1 MEQNSSIQEKP
12 NRENHMPVYQ
22 TVGASL
28 PRVDALEKVS
38 GKARYP
44 GDFQFPDQLT
54 MKVLFAHRAHAIVR
68 AIHVEEALAVPGV
81 VMILTA
87 KDVPNNEYGLGKMDQ
102 PVLCGPGSAKPY
114 GDRVRFEGDQVALV
128 IAENERAAVQALKAI
143 RVEYEDLPVVTDVM
157 EAMREDAVRV
167 HRSWRAIFSNIILF
181 ALAML
186 RLLFRA
192 ARLFVSGNITPLF
205 RNMPSCSRKRA
216 PLTLIRTA

>member
-186 RLLFRA
+186 RLLFALRGY
-192 ARLFVSGNITPLF
+192 L
-205 RNMPSCSRKRA
+205 
-216 PLTLIRTA
+216 